1 MFIVHGDSVIRSVWM
16 TKNQRESAISIR
28 DFQSVADNDL
38 KEFSRQFKEAVRVEH
53 GLLNLVIRY
62 FLRQK
67 GKRIRPLLVLL
78 TAKTCGGIQERSH
91 RAATLVELLHT
102 ATLVHDDVVDE
113 SEKRRGAFSINALW
127 GNKVAVLLGD
137 YFLSRGLLLALEHDD
152 HDFLQVLSDAVKRM
166 SEGELRQ
173 VQRTR
178 SMDVDEESYY
188 TIISDKTA
196 SLISACTRCGALSA
210 DADQDSLQSMSE
222 FGEQLGLAFQIRDDL
237 FDFGTQEV
245 GKPVGA
251 DIQKKLVT
259 LPLIHALEVAGQ
271 PERRRILKIIR
282 TGRKTKQNR
291 QAIFEFVESTGGL
304 RYAQQ
309 RMESHVQKAQS
320 LLRSFPESEAREA
333 MRALSQYVITRKK

>member
-1 MFIVHGDSVIRSVWM
+1 MSTHSKKSPI
-16 TKNQRESAISIR
+16 EIR
-28 DFQSVADNDL
+28 DLQSVVKDDL
-38 KEFSRQFKEAVRVEH
+38 HEFSSHFKAAVKVDH

-78 TAKTCGGIQERSH
+78 TAKTCGGIRERSY
-91 RAATLVELLHT
+91 RAAVLVELLHT

-137 YFLSRGLLLALEHDD
+137 YFLSRGLLLALDNDD
-152 HDFLQVLSDAVKRM
+152 IDFLRVLSNAVKRM

-173 VQRTR
+173 VQRAR
-178 SMDVDEESYY
+178 RMDVDEASYY
-188 TIISDKTA
+188 KIISDKTA

-210 DADQDSLQSMSE
+210 DADPESLKSMEE

-237 FDFGTQEV
+237 FDFGGHEV

-251 DIQKKLVT
+251 DIQKNLVT
-259 LPLIHALEVAGQ
+259 LPLIHALEISPPSDQ
-271 PERRRILKIIR
+271 KRILKIIR
-282 TGRKTKQNR
+282 KDKKTKQNR
-291 QAIFEFVESTGGL
+291 QNIFEFVQSTGGL
-304 RYAQQ
+304 SYAQQ
-309 RMESHVQKAQS
+309 RMESHVKSAQA
-320 LLRSFPESEAREA
+320 LLDSFPDSEARRA
-333 MRALSQYVITRKK
+333 MHALSQYVIDRKK

>member
-1 MFIVHGDSVIRSVWM
+1 MSTHSKKSPI
-16 TKNQRESAISIR
+16 EIR
-28 DFQSVADNDL
+28 DLQSVVKDDL
-38 KEFSRQFKEAVRVEH
+38 HEFSSHFKAAVKVDH

-78 TAKTCGGIQERSH
+78 TAKTCGGIRERSY
-91 RAATLVELLHT
+91 RAAVLVELLHT

-137 YFLSRGLLLALEHDD
+137 YFLSRGLLLALDNDD
-152 HDFLQVLSDAVKRM
+152 IDFLRVLSNAVKRM

-173 VQRTR
+173 VQRAR
-178 SMDVDEESYY
+178 RMDVDEASYY
-188 TIISDKTA
+188 KIISDKTA

-210 DADQDSLQSMSE
+210 DADPESLKSMQE

-237 FDFGTQEV
+237 FDFGGHEV

-251 DIQKKLVT
+251 DIQKNLVT
-259 LPLIHALEVAGQ
+259 LPLIHALEISPTSDQ
-271 PERRRILKIIR
+271 KRILKIIR
-282 TGRKTKQNR
+282 KDKKTKQNR
-291 QAIFEFVESTGGL
+291 QNIFEFVQSTGGL
-304 RYAQQ
+304 SYAQQ
-309 RMESHVQKAQS
+309 RMESHVKSAQA
-320 LLRSFPESEAREA
+320 LLDSFPDSEARRA
-333 MRALSQYVITRKK
+333 MHALSQYVIDRKK

>member
-1 MFIVHGDSVIRSVWM
+1 MAVNQKETVI
-16 TKNQRESAISIR
+16 TLR
-28 DFQSVADNDL
+28 DFQSVVEDDL
-38 KEFSRQFKEAVRVEH
+38 KEFSRHFKEALRVEH

-78 TAKTCGGIQERSH
+78 TAKVCGGVHERSY
-91 RAATLVELLHT
+91 RAAALVELLHT

-152 HDFLQVLSDAVKRM
+152 HDFLQVLSNAVKRM

-178 SMDVDEESYY
+178 SMDVDEDSYY
-188 TIISDKTA
+188 KIISDKTA
-196 SLISACTRCGALSA
+196 SLISACTLCGALSA
-210 DADQDSLQSMSE
+210 DADQDRLRSME
-222 FGEQLGLAFQIRDDL
+222 DFGEQLGLAFQIRDDL

-251 DIQKKLVT
+251 DVQKKLVT
-259 LPLIHALEVAGQ
+259 LPLIHALEVASQ
-271 PERRRILKIIR
+271 SDRRRILKIIR
-282 TGRKTKQNR
+282 AGKKTKQNR
-291 QAIFEFVESTGGL
+291 QLIFGFVESTGGL
-304 RYAQQ
+304 NYAQQ
-309 RMESHVQKAQS
+309 RMAHHVKSAQS
-320 LLRSFPESEAREA
+320 LLDSFPDSEARRA
-333 MRALSQYVITRKK
+333 MHALSQYVIVRKK

>member
-1 MFIVHGDSVIRSVWM
+1 MPQNRNESVIAL
-16 TKNQRESAISIR
+16 K
-28 DFQSVADNDL
+28 DFQSVVEDDL
-38 KEFSRQFKEAVRVEH
+38 KEFSRHFKNAVCVEH

-78 TAKTCGGIQERSH
+78 SAKTCGGIRERSH
-91 RAATLVELLHT
+91 RAAALVELLHT

-137 YFLSRGLLLALEHDD
+137 YFLSRGLLLALDHGD
-152 HDFLQVLSDAVKRM
+152 HDILQVLSNAVKRM

-173 VQRTR
+173 VQRSR
-178 SMDVDEESYY
+178 RMGVDEDSYY
-188 TIISDKTA
+188 KIISDKTA

-210 DADQDSLQSMSE
+210 DADPESLQAMAE

-237 FDFGTQEV
+237 FDFGTQEI

-251 DIQKKLVT
+251 DVQKKLVT
-259 LPLIHALEVAGQ
+259 LPLIHALEISSQA
-271 PERRRILKIIR
+271 ERRKILKIIR
-282 TGRKTKQNR
+282 NGKRKTQNR
-291 QAIFEFVESTGGL
+291 QIIFEFVESTGGL
-304 RYAQQ
+304 KYAQQ
-309 RMESHVQKAQS
+309 RMEHHVKTAQS
-320 LLRSFPESEAREA
+320 LLESFPDSEARKA
-333 MRALSQYVITRKK
+333 MHMLSQYVIVRKK

>member
-1 MFIVHGDSVIRSVWM
+1 MDENLNE
-16 TKNQRESAISIR
+16 TTISLR
-28 DFQSVADNDL
+28 DFQSVVEDDL
-38 KEFSRQFKEAVRVEH
+38 NEFSRHFREAVRVEH

-78 TAKTCGGIQERSH
+78 TAKTCGGIRERSH
-91 RAATLVELLHT
+91 RAAALVELLHT

-113 SEKRRGAFSINALW
+113 SEKRRGTYSINALW

-152 HDFLQVLSDAVKRM
+152 YDLLRVLSHAVKRM

-173 VQRTR
+173 VQRSR

-188 TIISDKTA
+188 KIISDKTA

-210 DADQDSLQSMSE
+210 DADPDSLRSMEE

-237 FDFGTQEV
+237 FDYGTQEV

-259 LPLIHALEVAGQ
+259 LPLIHALEVSGKS
-271 PERRRILKIIR
+271 ERRRILKLIR
-282 TGRKTKQNR
+282 SGKKTKQNR
-291 QAIFEFVESTGGL
+291 QIIFEFAESTGGL
-304 RYAQQ
+304 AYAQE
-309 RMESHVQKAQS
+309 RMEYHIKSAQS
-320 LLRSFPESEAREA
+320 LLTSFPDSDARRA
-333 MRALSQYVITRKK
+333 MHALSQYVIMRKK

>member
-1 MFIVHGDSVIRSVWM
+1 MSVTSKR
-16 TKNQRESAISIR
+16 SAIGPEN
-28 DFQSVADNDL
+28 FQSVVEDDL
-38 KEFSRQFKEAVRVEH
+38 KEFSRHFKAAVRVEH

-78 TAKTCGGIQERSH
+78 TAKTCGGIRERSY
-91 RAATLVELLHT
+91 RAAALVELLHT

-137 YFLSRGLLLALEHDD
+137 YFLSRGLLLALENDD
-152 HDFLQVLSDAVKRM
+152 YDLLRVLSHAVQRM

-173 VQRTR
+173 VQRAR
-178 SMDVDEESYY
+178 SMDVDEASYY
-188 TIISDKTA
+188 KIISDKTA

-210 DADQDSLQSMSE
+210 DADPDYLQAMGE

-237 FDFGTQEV
+237 FDFGSKEV

-251 DIQKKLVT
+251 DFQKKLVT
-259 LPLIHALEVAGQ
+259 LPLIHALEVSEKS
-271 PERRRILKIIR
+271 ERQRIVKLIRR
-282 TGRKTKQNR
+282 GRKTKQNR
-291 QAIFEFVESTGGL
+291 QIIFEFVESTGGL
-304 RYAQQ
+304 AYAQE
-309 RMESHVQKAQS
+309 RMEYHIKSAQS
-320 LLRSFPESEAREA
+320 LLETFPDSDARRAMHILSE
-333 MRALSQYVITRKK
+333 YVITRKK

>member
-1 MFIVHGDSVIRSVWM
+1 MSTHSKKSPI
-16 TKNQRESAISIR
+16 EIR
-28 DFQSVADNDL
+28 DLQSVVKDDL
-38 KEFSRQFKEAVRVEH
+38 HEFSSHFKAAVKVDH

-78 TAKTCGGIQERSH
+78 TAKTCGGIRERSY
-91 RAATLVELLHT
+91 RAAVLVELLHT

-137 YFLSRGLLLALEHDD
+137 YFLSRGLLLALDNDD
-152 HDFLQVLSDAVKRM
+152 IDFLRVLSNAVKRM

-173 VQRTR
+173 VQRAR
-178 SMDVDEESYY
+178 RMDVDEASYY
-188 TIISDKTA
+188 KIISDKTA

-210 DADQDSLQSMSE
+210 DADPESLKSMEE

-237 FDFGTQEV
+237 FDFGSHEV

-251 DIQKKLVT
+251 DIQKNLVT
-259 LPLIHALEVAGQ
+259 LPLIHALEISPPSDQ
-271 PERRRILKIIR
+271 KRILKIIR
-282 TGRKTKQNR
+282 KDKKTKQNR
-291 QAIFEFVESTGGL
+291 QNIFEFVQSTGGL
-304 RYAQQ
+304 SYAQQ
-309 RMESHVQKAQS
+309 RMESHVKSAQA
-320 LLRSFPESEAREA
+320 LLDSFPDSEARRA
-333 MRALSQYVITRKK
+333 MHALSQYVIDRKK